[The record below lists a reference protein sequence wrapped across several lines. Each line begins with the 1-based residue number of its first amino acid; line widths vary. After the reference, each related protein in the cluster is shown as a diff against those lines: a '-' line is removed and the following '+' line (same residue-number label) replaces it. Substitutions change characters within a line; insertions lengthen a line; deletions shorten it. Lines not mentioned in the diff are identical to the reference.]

1 MSKGSQEEKYATMNN
16 MAREQ
21 IEFKK
26 TVISKTKQDATP
38 KTYIFNNAK
47 ELKHQ
52 EIKLQNLVVQSKNQ
66 SQNMGLKI
74 KF

>member
-1 MSKGSQEEKYATMNN
+1 LSTHKSKYE
-16 MAREQ
+16 
-21 IEFKK
+21 
-26 TVISKTKQDATP
+26 ATP

-66 SQNMGLKI
+66 SQKMGLKI